1 MNSLESDGHIT
12 IYEISEDAP
21 VVAQYEG
28 LEVHEL
34 VQACLALHGH
44 LGVPESL
51 HRRNHKHVVVDWDDY
66 ERVVRAVA
74 DLTGRLPRSLPHRLG
89 EKEAGE

>member
-1 MNSLESDGHIT
+1 MKSLESDGHIT

-34 VQACLALHGH
+34 VQACLGLHMH
-44 LGVPESL
+44 SEYPETSKP
-51 HRRNHKHVVVDWDDY
+51 HRRNHRHVVVDLDAYD
-66 ERVVRAVA
+66 RMVRAVA
-74 DLTGRLPRSLPHRLG
+74 DLTGRLPQSLPHRLR
-89 EKEAGE
+89 EDK